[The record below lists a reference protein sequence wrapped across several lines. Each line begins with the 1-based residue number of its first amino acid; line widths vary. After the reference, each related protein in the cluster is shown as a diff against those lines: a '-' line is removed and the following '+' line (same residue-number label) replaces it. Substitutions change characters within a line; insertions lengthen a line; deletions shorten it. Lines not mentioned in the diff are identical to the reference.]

1 MDDNKTMNDNKQESS
16 AISDPILDL
25 IEEFGDVMLTDPFV
39 THYISLS
46 DVVRNDMMRNLDW
59 DENTVN
65 SKLWGIINSGL
76 DKNGRYRERPLEV
89 AADDP
94 NKKYLPVYVETQC
107 LLTEWLAIYRA
118 FRVHCSTT
126 RKKRAA
132 A

>member
-1 MDDNKTMNDNKQESS
+1 MNDNKQQSA
-16 AISDPILDL
+16 AISDPLIDL
-25 IEEFGDVMLTDPFV
+25 IEEYGDVALTDPFV
-39 THYISLS
+39 THHISLS

-59 DENTVN
+59 DQNTVN

-76 DKNGRYRERPLEV
+76 DKNGRYRERPLEM
-89 AADDP
+89 AAEDSH
-94 NKKYLPVYVETQC
+94 KKYPASYVEAQC